1 MYETELSCMS
11 GSFFIAERGSEIV
24 ENYEK
29 AEQDYMAGMKYKDIA
44 EKYGTTI
51 NTVKSW
57 KKRYAWNRGECAP
70 KTEKVCTQKRKGAH
84 KAVAPVDDGTKETLQ
99 NDDLTPEQ
107 QMFCIYYSRTF
118 NAAQSYQKAYGC
130 SYESAMV
137 LGSKLLRNVKVRA
150 EIERLKEIK
159 RQQIVAG
166 ADDFVE
172 MQMRIAFSD
181 IGDYLSFGRETVRI
195 MGAFGPVKDPETG
208 EYLTKEVNTVHLAE
222 SCNVDTQIIQEV
234 KQGKDGVSLKLA
246 DKQKAYDWLTKYF
259 LLHPDDKYKAEFDK
273 KRAEVS
279 DNSGAQILQN
289 MQTIADILQHP
300 VANRSISDLEEGD
313 ADE

>member
-1 MYETELSCMS
+1 
-11 GSFFIAERGSEIV
+11 
-24 ENYEK
+24 
-29 AEQDYMAGMKYKDIA
+29 MAGMKYKDIA

-57 KKRYAWNRGECAP
+57 KKRYGWERGEGAH
-70 KTEKVCTQKRKGAH
+70 KTEKVCTQKRKGAP
-84 KAVAPVDDGTKETLQ
+84 KTVAPIDDGTKETLQ
-99 NDDLTPEQ
+99 NDDLTAEQ

-166 ADDFVE
+166 ADDIVE
-172 MQMRIAFSD
+172 LQMRIAFAD
-181 IGDYLSFGRETVRI
+181 IGNYMSFGQKEIT
-195 MGAFGPVKDPETG
+195 DPETKDK
-208 EYLTKEVNTVHLAE
+208 YMINMVDLKESNDT
-222 SCNVDTQIIQEV
+222 DTQLIQEV
-234 KQGKDGVSLKLA
+234 KRGKDGVSVKLA
-246 DKQKAYDWLTKYF
+246 DKQKAIDWLTKYF
-259 LLHPDDKYKAEFDK
+259 LMHPDDKYKAEFDK
-273 KRAEVS
+273 KRAEVK
-279 DNSGAQILQN
+279 DDSGGQILAN

-300 VANRSISDLEEGD
+300 AANRSIDDFEEVQGD
-313 ADE
+313 E

>member
-1 MYETELSCMS
+1 M
-11 GSFFIAERGSEIV
+11 

-57 KKRYAWNRGECAP
+57 KKRYAWNRGESAP

-130 SYESAMV
+130 SYESAIAN
-137 LGSKLLRNVKVRA
+137 GSRLLTNDKVRA

-166 ADDFVE
+166 ADDIVE
-172 MQMRIAFSD
+172 LQMRIAFAD
-181 IGDYLSFGRETVRI
+181 IGNYVSFGQ
-195 MGAFGPVKDPETG
+195 
-208 EYLTKEVNTVHLAE
+208 KEVTDIETDETYMVSVVDLKESKNT
-222 SCNVDTQIIQEV
+222 DTQLIQEV
-234 KQGKDGVSLKLA
+234 KRGKDGVSVKLA
-246 DKQKAYDWLTKYF
+246 DKQKAIDWLSKYF
-259 LLHPDDKYKAEFDK
+259 LVHPDDKYKAEFDK

>member
-1 MYETELSCMS
+1 M
-11 GSFFIAERGSEIV
+11 

-29 AEQDYMAGMKYKDIA
+29 AEQDYMSGMKYKDIA

-57 KKRYAWNRGECAP
+57 KKRYAWSRGEGAH
-70 KTEKVCTQKRKGAH
+70 KAEKVCTQKSKGAP
-84 KAVAPVDDGTKETLQ
+84 KKEAPIDDGTKATLQ

-130 SYESAMV
+130 SYESAIAN
-137 LGSKLLRNVKVRA
+137 GSRLLTNDKVRA

-166 ADDFVE
+166 ADDIVE
-172 MQMRIAFSD
+172 LQMRIAFAD
-181 IGDYLSFGRETVRI
+181 IGNYVSFGQ
-195 MGAFGPVKDPETG
+195 
-208 EYLTKEVNTVHLAE
+208 KEVTDIETDETYMISVVDLKESKNT
-222 SCNVDTQIIQEV
+222 DTQLIQEV
-234 KQGKDGVSLKLA
+234 KRGKDGVSMKLA
-246 DKQKAYDWLTKYF
+246 DKQKAIDWLSKYF
-259 LLHPDDKYKAEFDK
+259 LVHPDDKYKAEFDK

-279 DNSGAQILQN
+279 DNSGEKILQN
-289 MQTIADILQHP
+289 MQMIADILQHP